1 MNSPITHIA
10 NDPPATD
17 APAWTFGSSDALLA
31 AGSLVCALAICLPVA
46 LHYRGQAGSRDRER
60 LAAHG
65 RCRQL
70 TSTLEH
76 AEGRK
81 IALTQLRRGVER
93 YVADVEARPI
103 VPWTSAVRELSERRP
118 NGLWTVRLSGNGA
131 RFRAQV
137 AAARADLPAAYINS
151 LRQSSQVDY
160 AGLPV
165 DGTVA
170 TASAAPFQVVGRLVG
185 E

>member
-1 MNSPITHIA
+1 MTDIVT
-10 NDPPATD
+10 DPPATG
-17 APAWTFGSSDALLA
+17 AAAWSFGSSDAVLA
-31 AGSLVCALAICLPVA
+31 AGSLVCALAVCVPVA
-46 LHYRGQAGSRDRER
+46 LHYRGQASFRDREI
-60 LAAHG
+60 AAAQA

-70 TSTLEH
+70 LSTLEH

-118 NGLWTVRLSGNGA
+118 NGLWTVRLSGNGPL
-131 RFRAQV
+131 FRAQV
-137 AAARADLPAAYINS
+137 AAARADLPIAYINS
-151 LRQSSQVDY
+151 LRQSSRVDY

-165 DGTVA
+165 EGTVA